1 MNQPILT
8 TGRSPFIGRE
18 GELQQL
24 DELLAEDAHLV
35 TVTGP
40 PGIGKTSLVRR
51 YASLAPSARKAPWQG
66 VGFVDL
72 SAAWSVDDIVAT
84 VSASLDIPLSTG
96 SADEATETLLGRA
109 IGSRGPLLLI
119 LDNFEHVAE
128 HGAATVS
135 RWLGLAPEAR
145 FLVTSRDRLKL
156 RGEVC
161 LQLNP
166 LDTSEAE
173 ALFAI
178 TARRVRG
185 SYSPSEEDEMAI
197 RELVVR
203 LDGIPLAIELA
214 AARVTV
220 LSPRGMLER
229 IGRRFELLGHGPADV
244 VPRQA
249 TLLAA
254 LDWSWDL
261 LEDREKDA
269 LAQCSVF
276 RGGFSLEA
284 GEAVI
289 DLSSHEGADVIDTLS
304 SLQARSLLRTYEAEA
319 VPGAIRLG
327 LFESIREYAG
337 KQLEAGA
344 GSGAV
349 QERHRDFFL
358 TQAESRVVE
367 FGAPE
372 GSDLQWF
379 DLDRENLLAVYQR
392 ARDNE
397 PEQAARVVLC
407 LSHAMLRRGPF
418 DSNISLLEDV
428 TGRLGSEASPLVI
441 GRLHFARGAARSVV
455 GRMTE
460 AGEDL
465 RRAVEV
471 ARANELSV
479 LEAKALLH
487 LGLHELR
494 RGRLDDAREVLEEA
508 RKVADDGSHAR
519 VLSRIQVS
527 LGISHESAAD
537 FEAAEACYGEALTI
551 ARRIGDHWEE
561 VRTRSKMGS
570 LCSFMEGRLHE
581 ARGHFEWALAESRTV
596 GDWFIEAG
604 SAYNLGRLEMNLGQN
619 EAAEEHLKRALTTY
633 QEMANRGAQGF
644 VILSLGL
651 ITLDRGQC
659 AGAAILLDEA
669 EQILDQVENPLAQGY
684 AAITRAMVDL
694 AESDLASAERRLGP
708 ALELLVSLEHRVL
721 EGIAL
726 CVRGMVEARQGNR
739 NAFRTTRAR
748 ARELLGESGWGEGKA
763 MLRALEAYGVLFG
776 EAPAPPEE
784 VSFARARVAMRLLT
798 GVEPAASS
806 ADNPRTSPATS
817 TASTPPQRDNESSSA
832 QLLLHRDGRW
842 FEAAGGPRVDLTRKR
857 TLRPLLLLLAR
868 AREEHPGD
876 ALDVDAIFEDVWAG
890 ERILGE
896 ARKNRVYVSIATLRR
911 AGLDLLLDTRGDGYL
926 IRPDV
931 EVRWAD

>member
-1 MNQPILT
+1 
-8 TGRSPFIGRE
+8 
-18 GELQQL
+18 
-24 DELLAEDAHLV
+24 
-35 TVTGP
+35 
-40 PGIGKTSLVRR
+40 
-51 YASLAPSARKAPWQG
+51 
-66 VGFVDL
+66 
-72 SAAWSVDDIVAT
+72 
-84 VSASLDIPLSTG
+84 
-96 SADEATETLLGRA
+96 LLGQA
-109 IGSRGPLLLI
+109 LGSRGPLLLL

-128 HGAATVS
+128 HGAATIS
-135 RWLGLAPEAR
+135 RWLSLAAEVR

-161 LQLNP
+161 LQLEP
-166 LDTSEAE
+166 LGTDEAE

-185 SYSPSEEDEMAI
+185 TYTPSADDQAAI
-197 RELVVR
+197 RELVIR

-220 LSPRGMLER
+220 LSPKGMLDR

-249 TLLAA
+249 TLRAA

-261 LEDREKDA
+261 LEAAERDA

-284 GEAVI
+284 GEAII
-289 DLSSHEGADVIDTLS
+289 DLSAHAGADVIDTLS

-327 LFESIREYAG
+327 LFESIREYAA
-337 KQLEAGA
+337 KQLESEG
-344 GSGAV
+344 GNPGLHD
-349 QERHRDFFL
+349 RHRDFFL
-358 TQAESRVVE
+358 AQAESRVVE

-379 DLDRENLLAVYQR
+379 DLDRDNLLAVYQR
-392 ARDNE
+392 TREDD
-397 PEQAARVVLC
+397 PEQATRVVLC

-428 TGRLGSEASPLVI
+428 TERLGKSASPLVI

-455 GRMTE
+455 GRMAE

-465 RRAVEV
+465 RKAVEV
-471 ARANELSV
+471 ARANDLSV
-479 LEAKALLH
+479 LEAKSLLH

-494 RGRLDDAREVLEEA
+494 RGRLEPAGEVLEQA
-508 RKVADDGSHAR
+508 RSVAADGNHER

-527 LGISHESAAD
+527 LGISHEAAAD
-537 FEAAEACYGEALTI
+537 FDAAEACYQDALAI
-551 ARRIGDHWEE
+551 ARRTGDLWEE

-581 ARGHFEWALAESRTV
+581 ARGHFLWALDQSRTV

-633 QEMANRGAQGF
+633 QEMANRGAQAF
-644 VILSLGL
+644 VIMSLGL
-651 ITLDRGQC
+651 IALDRGQC
-659 AGAAILLDEA
+659 AGAAVLLDQA
-669 EQILDQVENPLAQGY
+669 EQILGQVENPLAQGY
-684 AAITRAMVDL
+684 AAVTRAMVDL
-694 AESDLASAERRLGP
+694 AENDLDSATRRLEP
-708 ALELLVSLEHRVL
+708 AVEQLVSLQHRVL

-726 CVRGMVEARQGNR
+726 CVRAMVEARQGNR
-739 NAFRTTRAR
+739 NAFRATRAR

-776 EAPAPPEE
+776 ESPDPPEA

-798 GVEPAASS
+798 GVEPAKPSENLRATPSTSS
-806 ADNPRTSPATS
+806 DTPAAVS
-817 TASTPPQRDNESSSA
+817 TGSND
-832 QLLLHRDGRW
+832 LLVHRDGRW
-842 FEAAGGPRVDLTRKR
+842 FEAAGGARVDLTRKR

-868 AREEHPGD
+868 AREERPGD
-876 ALDVDAIFEDVWAG
+876 ALDVDAIFEEVWAG

-896 ARKNRVYVSIATLRR
+896 ARKNRVYVSIATLRK
-911 AGLDLLLDTRGDGYL
+911 AGLDLFLDTRGDGYL

-931 EVRWAD
+931 QVHWAD